1 MTAAFDKRVAFVAM
15 AVNAGLS
22 DVLTAND
29 WYILNKP
36 MLKVPNEKVLEH
48 FRDALEMHRALAST
62 PTYDVGPYE

>member
-1 MTAAFDKRVAFVAM
+1 MSAAFDKRVAFVAM

-22 DVLTAND
+22 DVLIANE

-48 FRDALEMHRALAST
+48 FREAMETHKKLAQ
-62 PTYDVGPYE
+62 